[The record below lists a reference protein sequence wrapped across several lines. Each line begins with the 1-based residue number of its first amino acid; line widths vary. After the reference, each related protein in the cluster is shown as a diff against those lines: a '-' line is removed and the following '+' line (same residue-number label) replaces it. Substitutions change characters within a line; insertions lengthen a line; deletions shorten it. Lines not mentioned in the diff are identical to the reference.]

1 MKILKFIKW
10 GIKSTIIGLVTLFLF
25 NIIGVKLN
33 LNVPINIYTIT
44 IVGIL
49 RLPGLAMILIFLII

>member
-10 GIKSTIIGLVTLFLF
+10 VIKSIVIGLATLFLF

-33 LNVPINIYTIT
+33 LNIPINLYTILV
-44 IVGIL
+44 VGTL